1 MILAEIEICHS
12 RPIAPTRRVAVGR
25 THLPCD
31 PAPGFGGVLL
41 GAICA
46 RFVIELD
53 KAAVPELLSL
63 SHEVEL
69 GRRVAQP
76 RLRHRFQQDR
86 VGLSRSWQRLHAGD
100 EEMTVQFDASKAAP
114 AQLVLGA
121 VYAAGAAPFG
131 VRPLVMTAVRKG
143 LAWRGDV
150 GHELLSI
157 GSRFWHLLPLFLIL
171 SIGLGLLFRKAAREG
186 AASASAQFVLLLML
200 FGFLLTLGSELFRIV
215 DLFNNRMN
223 TVFKFYYQAWAL
235 LSVGGAFS
243 LYYWG
248 SRRAGLGK
256 VARWGWSALIGAIVV
271 VIAAAFMFVPAAAY
285 SKAERFDPSP
295 TLNAFAAY
303 QIRWPREYEAVQWLQ
318 REAERG
324 SVIVEAVP
332 LGADGR
338 PQGDY
343 DPLVSRISRITG
355 LPTVLGWPGHEHQW
369 RGDPFDPI
377 AERARDVDAIYRGQD
392 LVEAQRALDRY
403 DVTYVIVGDLERR
416 TYGPEVMDRFAAFM
430 DIAYENEGVVIYTS
444 RASS

>member
-31 PAPGFGGVLL
+31 PGPGFGGVLL

-100 EEMTVQFDASKAAP
+100 EKMTVQFDASKAAP

-150 GHELLSI
+150 GHELLSHLAGRF
-157 GSRFWHLLPLFLIL
+157 GSLMSADAFADPVGWALVV
-171 SIGLGLLFRKAAREG
+171 LGLEPFDRLPERSVVQRRFRDAIRDVHPDHGAREDG
-186 AASASAQFVLLLML
+186 AA
-200 FGFLLTLGSELFRIV
+200 
-215 DLFNNRMN
+215 
-223 TVFKFYYQAWAL
+223 
-235 LSVGGAFS
+235 
-243 LYYWG
+243 
-248 SRRAGLGK
+248 
-256 VARWGWSALIGAIVV
+256 
-271 VIAAAFMFVPAAAY
+271 
-285 SKAERFDPSP
+285 
-295 TLNAFAAY
+295 
-303 QIRWPREYEAVQWLQ
+303 
-318 REAERG
+318 
-324 SVIVEAVP
+324 
-332 LGADGR
+332 GR
-338 PQGDY
+338 
-343 DPLVSRISRITG
+343 
-355 LPTVLGWPGHEHQW
+355 
-369 RGDPFDPI
+369 I
-377 AERARDVDAIYRGQD
+377 AEITEARRI
-392 LVEAQRALDRY
+392 LL
-403 DVTYVIVGDLERR
+403 
-416 TYGPEVMDRFAAFM
+416 
-430 DIAYENEGVVIYTS
+430 
-444 RASS
+444 AS